1 MQAINHEVPP
11 SLMKAM
17 IDACHGFFTLPDEER
32 EEFKSSNDVLEM
44 FNCGTSY
51 NLDLDKFLMWR
62 DFFKA
67 RVHPE
72 FYALSKPA
80 GFSEVSLKF
89 SQKTRQVAL
98 EIARAIAE
106 SLGLDPSYILHAMNT
121 DRGFEILAAN
131 YYPPCPQPE
140 SAIGLPRHTDSGLF
154 TLLIQNEMN
163 GLQVEHNGKWVTID
177 VPPNCFFVILADQMH
192 ILTNGKYKSVI
203 HRATLN
209 NKATRI
215 SVVFSHGPS
224 ADTVIAPAPE
234 LLEKHGQ
241 APKYIGMNYIEYMKI
256 QQSGKSY
263 QKSTLDHIRY
273 EHAG

>member
-1 MQAINHEVPP
+1 
-11 SLMKAM
+11 MKAM

-32 EEFKSSNDVLEM
+32 EEFKSSNDLLEM

-51 NLDLDKFLMWR
+51 NHDLDKFLMWR
-62 DFFKA
+62 DFLKA

-80 GFSEVSLKF
+80 RFSEK
-89 SQKTRQVAL
+89 AWDW
-98 EIARAIAE
+98 IIH
-106 SLGLDPSYILHAMNT
+106 HAMNT

-163 GLQVEHNGKWVTID
+163 GLEVEHNGKWVTID
-177 VPPNCFFVILADQMH
+177 VPPNRFFVNLADQMR

-203 HRATLN
+203 HRAT
-209 NKATRI
+209 
-215 SVVFSHGPS
+215 
-224 ADTVIAPAPE
+224 
-234 LLEKHGQ
+234 
-241 APKYIGMNYIEYMKI
+241 
-256 QQSGKSY
+256 
-263 QKSTLDHIRY
+263 
-273 EHAG
+273 

>member
-1 MQAINHEVPP
+1 
-11 SLMKAM
+11 MKAM

-62 DFFKA
+62 NFFKA

-80 GFSEVSLKF
+80 GVSEVSLKF

-106 SLGLDPSYILHAMNT
+106 SLGLDPSYIHHAMNT

-140 SAIGLPRHTDSGLF
+140 SAFP
-154 TLLIQNEMN
+154 
-163 GLQVEHNGKWVTID
+163 
-177 VPPNCFFVILADQMH
+177 VIL
-192 ILTNGKYKSVI
+192 ILACS
-203 HRATLN
+203 L
-209 NKATRI
+209 
-215 SVVFSHGPS
+215 S
-224 ADTVIAPAPE
+224 
-234 LLEKHGQ
+234 
-241 APKYIGMNYIEYMKI
+241 
-256 QQSGKSY
+256 
-263 QKSTLDHIRY
+263 
-273 EHAG
+273 